1 VTGIVASG
9 NGGKIAGERTQARGG
24 GCVEVRSEVIV
35 DDLGQLS
42 DDAAAAAAAAC
53 ERTWVFDHGHQLA
66 GANIH

>member
-1 VTGIVASG
+1 MTGIVASG

-24 GCVEVRSEVIV
+24 GCVEVRSEVSV

-42 DDAAAAAAAAC
+42 DDAAACA
-53 ERTWVFDHGHQLA
+53 RTWVFNHGHQLA